1 MLSALRARGT
11 ALFRQYS
18 HQVRHQFLVRLFLKA
33 DADSIT
39 RDPGVV
45 HYDADRILSSS
56 NYSSFFEIELNFQQ
70 ESTMQQLAKWHFE
83 QETPFGHVRMYF
95 NFLCKCCPV
104 RGPKRL
110 FCSQYIVMLLQSAGL
125 LMHLDP
131 DTTSPDALY
140 EALFESKE
148 AYYAG
153 NNRKDR
159 SGLRI

>member
-1 MLSALRARGT
+1 
-11 ALFRQYS
+11 
-18 HQVRHQFLVRLFLKA
+18 
-33 DADSIT
+33 
-39 RDPGVV
+39 
-45 HYDADRILSSS
+45 
-56 NYSSFFEIELNFQQ
+56 
-70 ESTMQQLAKWHFE
+70 MQQLAKWHYE

-110 FCSQYIVMLLQSAGL
+110 FCSQYIAMLLQAGGL

-140 EALFESKE
+140 EALFDSKE

-153 NNRKDR
+153 NSRKDR